1 MKKLLSVFLII
12 GLGLIFL
19 NCERKLKDST
29 GPALNLN
36 PPPTPKNIVLEI
48 GDKTIKLSWSV
59 DSLNGISYFKIYRSD
74 SVGVEPKLY
83 DSTATAITTY
93 TDLGLK
99 NGQEYFYRI
108 SSVATD
114 KLEGYKSVKVSAV
127 PNLFAVTIN
136 SGAKYTNNR
145 SVTIGLTGASN
156 TRHVIISEDS
166 LFGDASWQTFSG
178 SKSFTLS
185 FTDGT
190 KYVYARFRDQD
201 GNESSDLYWD
211 DIILDTQASIS
222 SVTENT
228 AGQIRQAGQII
239 HFAVTAGETEGTA
252 RLDLGTVRDIGLFD
266 DGTHGDASAN
276 DGIYELD
283 YIIPADV
290 EIADAVV
297 TGEFTDAAGNQAPS
311 KTATGRVTIAKA
323 PGPVNLFAPF
333 AVPNSYSS
341 ITLNWSTSNESDFSV
356 YRIYRSTSSG
366 VDLNDT
372 LIANLTNKSTTTY
385 TDTALFENTWYHY
398 RVFVFDANNLSA
410 GSNEDSARTNQNT
423 PPTAVV
429 LATPSRVDSTSL
441 KLVWTQNSDPDFDS
455 YRIYRSV
462 SAGVDTLDMLITV
475 VNQAGTTEYTDEN
488 LTTGQN
494 YFYRVFVFDRKGL
507 FTGSNEVSAAP

>member
-1 MKKLLSVFLII
+1 MRKLLGALII
-12 GLGLIFL
+12 LGLGLIFL

-29 GPALNLN
+29 GPPLNLT
-36 PPPTPKNIVLEI
+36 PPPTPKNILLEV
-48 GDKTIKLSWSV
+48 GDKTVELSWSV
-59 DSLNGISYFKIYRSD
+59 DSLGGIAYFKIYRSD
-74 SVGVEPKLY
+74 STGVDPKLY
-83 DSTATAITTY
+83 DSTASATTTY

-99 NGQEYFYRI
+99 NGREYFYQI

-127 PNLFAVTIN
+127 PNLFALTIN

-178 SKSFTLS
+178 SKNFTLS
-185 FTDGT
+185 FGEGT
-190 KYVYARFRDQD
+190 KYVYVKFRDQD

-228 AGQIRQAGQII
+228 AGQSKQAGQII
-239 HFAVTAGETEGTA
+239 HFTVSAAETEGTA
-252 RLDLGTVRDIGLFD
+252 KLDLGTVRDIVLFD
-266 DGTHGDASAN
+266 DGTQGDAFAN

-283 YIIPADV
+283 YVIPTDV
-290 EIADAVV
+290 EMQDAVV
-297 TGEFTDAAGNQAPS
+297 TGKFTDAAGNPAPS
-311 KTATGRVTIAKA
+311 KTATGRVTIVKT
-323 PGPVNLFAPF
+323 PEPVNLFTPY

-341 ITLNWSTSNESDFSV
+341 ITLNWSASNETDFSA
-356 YRIYRSTSSG
+356 YRLYRSRLAG
-366 VDLNDT
+366 VDSSDS
-372 LIANLTNKSTTTY
+372 LIANVANKSTTTY
-385 TDTALFENTWYHY
+385 TDTALSETTWYHY

-429 LATPSRVDSTSL
+429 LATPSKVDSTSL
-441 KLVWTQNSDPDFDS
+441 KLVWTQNSDFDFDS
-455 YRIYRSV
+455 YRIYRSA
-462 SAGVDTLDMLITV
+462 SLGVDTLDILITV
-475 VNQAGTTEYTDEN
+475 INQAGTTTYTDEN
-488 LTTGQN
+488 LTTGQT
-494 YFYRVFVFDRKGL
+494 YFYRVFVFDRQGL
-507 FTGSNEVSAAP
+507 FTGSNEVYAAP